1 MSKDRISLSPDI
13 LVAYVDGELPAEQ
26 MDMVEQT
33 LGHDDAARETVRLLR
48 LSADVAARAY
58 AGVLDEPVPERLVTA
73 ARRAGAKASEAS
85 RRRRQPAWLIP
96 LAASLAA
103 LAASLAALILGLA
116 GGYVWRDSNT
126 GYVPAAASQA
136 DPLTASYEAT
146 LQGALDTGKAGQS
159 FTYESQGLGD
169 GRITLGR
176 NFDTEAGVACRE
188 FRRQERR
195 AAAASTD
202 NGIACRAVDG
212 SWTVMLVPGAS

>member
-1 MSKDRISLSPDI
+1 MTDKPLNLDLET
-13 LVAYVDGELPAEQ
+13 LVAYVDKELPPAQ
-26 MDMVEQT
+26 SAAVEAA
-33 LGHDDAARETVRLLR
+33 LIDDAAARETVRLLR

-85 RRRRQPAWLIP
+85 RRRQQPAWLMP
-96 LAASLAA
+96 

-146 LQGALDTGKAGQS
+146 LQGALDSGKSGQS

-176 NFDTEAGVACRE
+176 DFDTEAGVACRE

-195 AAAASTD
+195 VAAASTD
-202 NGIACRAVDG
+202 NGIACRAGDG